1 MAKKPMAIT
10 IYSMV
15 IRRRLFIEDIAGGA
29 AFMTLVSLINLVSF
43 QIRGNPFPQYKKG
56 HMPSILKA

>member
-1 MAKKPMAIT
+1 
-10 IYSMV
+10 MV